1 MNSKRYYSLTQVT
14 EHLGFKMEQISSTHI
29 YLTDGSSS
37 FRLYP
42 GETTFLYNDK
52 AYSIKGEL
60 LKELNNEFYIS
71 EEYMLKIFNIFV
83 REQDNELQLISVK
96 IIGIHINK
104 WKLRPKRINKVSK
117 HHNRIKRLLVL

>member
-1 MNSKRYYSLTQVT
+1 MNRAKWYEDDKGESSDIESITMNTKRYYSLTQVT
-14 EHLGFKMEQISSTHI
+14 EHLGFKMERVSSTHI

-71 EEYMLKIFNIFV
+71 EEYMLKIFNILFV
-83 REQDNELQLISVK
+83 EQDNELQLISV
-96 IIGIHINK
+96 N
-104 WKLRPKRINKVSK
+104 
-117 HHNRIKRLLVL
+117 